1 MSKLILLFFISPTLA
16 FAHQHQHMNM
26 KTEKAQPSGESI
38 YQLKSRWQ
46 NQNGQE
52 VELKSLAGKP
62 AILAMAYTSCQASC
76 PFLVEDM
83 KKIEADL
90 DAKGA
95 GPIQFAF
102 FSFDPKRDTPEK
114 LKSYAKLRHLNTE
127 HWSLFHGG
135 ANSVREL
142 AAVLGLRYKQ
152 DENGDFDHSNVIF
165 LLDKDG
171 VVRSQQLGLKGDAHD
186 FEQKALEL
194 LKTKS

>member
-1 MSKLILLFFISPTLA
+1 
-16 FAHQHQHMNM
+16 
-26 KTEKAQPSGESI
+26 
-38 YQLKSRWQ
+38 
-46 NQNGQE
+46 
-52 VELKSLAGKP
+52 
-62 AILAMAYTSCQASC
+62 
-76 PFLVEDM
+76 
-83 KKIEADL
+83 
-90 DAKGA
+90 
-95 GPIQFAF
+95 
-102 FSFDPKRDTPEK
+102 
-114 LKSYAKLRHLNTE
+114 
-127 HWSLFHGG
+127 LFHGG